1 MTDFKFLDSS
11 ILVAYLTK
19 GLFVEIIESE
29 NLFAISSLSI
39 FEVKRKFLRDGISL
53 NEAEKAI
60 SLIKERAVHI
70 FVADE
75 TTSQKAAELSFTKKL
90 PALDSLIY
98 ASALINNS
106 ELLTT
111 DNDFRGLD
119 KVKVL

>member
-19 GLFVEIIESE
+19 GLFKEIIESE
-29 NLFAISSLSI
+29 NSFAISSLSI
-39 FEVKRKFLRDGISL
+39 FEIKRKFLRDGISL

-60 SLIKERAVHI
+60 LLIKERVAHI

-75 TTSQKAAELSFTKKL
+75 TTAQKAAELSFTKKL

>member
-19 GLFVEIIESE
+19 GLFAEIIESE
-29 NLFAISSLSI
+29 NPFVISSLSI

-60 SLIKERAVHI
+60 SLIKERAAHI

-75 TTSQKAAELSFTKKL
+75 TTAQKAAELSFTKKL

>member
-19 GLFVEIIESE
+19 GLFAEIIESE
-29 NLFAISSLSI
+29 NPFAISSLSI

-60 SLIKERAVHI
+60 SLIKERVAHI

-75 TTSQKAAELSFTKKL
+75 TTAQKAAELSFTKKL